1 MRVLSA
7 CILMQLSSRIFR
19 RRQPADKNPSFC
31 KTDTDFT
38 VYSLKKH
45 MTATELNPR
54 ELIPTRHSLITRLKD
69 WEDQE
74 GWKEFFDTYSELIFN
89 VARKAGL
96 TESEAH
102 EVVQETVITVA
113 KSLKDFK
120 TGSEHG
126 SFKAWLL
133 KTTRWRIAD
142 QFRKRPPEQE
152 NAIHHAPDDTARTGT
167 LERVPD
173 PNSLQIEAAWD
184 KEWEEHRM
192 AIALQRLKRKVSAK
206 QFQIFQMLTAQ
217 GLHPTQVA
225 KILGI
230 SKTLVYVTK
239 HRLAKQFK
247 KELDR
252 VAQEIH

>member
-1 MRVLSA
+1 MT
-7 CILMQLSSRIFR
+7 
-19 RRQPADKNPSFC
+19 KSFC

-45 MTATELNPR
+45 MTATETSSR
-54 ELIPTRHSLITRLKD
+54 ELIPTRQSLIARLKD

-113 KSLKDFK
+113 KNLKAFK

-142 QFRKRPPEQE
+142 QFRKRPPEHR
-152 NAIHHAPDDTARTGT
+152 NAIHRGPDDTVRTGT
-167 LERVPD
+167 LDRVPD
-173 PNSLQIEAAWD
+173 PNSLRIDTAWD
-184 KEWEEHRM
+184 QEWEEKRR
-192 AIALQRLKRKVSAK
+192 AIALERLKRKVSAK

-217 GLHPTQVA
+217 GLYPAQVA

-239 HRLAKQFK
+239 HRLTKQFK

-252 VAQEIH
+252 LAQEIL